1 MNYKKLV
8 LLGISVVSILLY
20 FAIPF
25 YNDWLKVRILNP
37 HLSIFFQAQNMDI
50 NTRKEMRYGNP
61 YLIAMQASKI
71 LEKANV
77 QDPVILLPPS
87 GFLKTRNIYDF
98 DIDPPVFYY
107 FTGIRSVFA
116 TSPGVEEA
124 TSALI
129 PNNLNKIVLKKIYN
143 RQELDKLITIYK
155 PFSPL

>member
-1 MNYKKLV
+1 MKYKKLI
-8 LLGISVVSILLY
+8 LLCISVVSILIY

-25 YNDWLKVRILNP
+25 YNDWLKVRILNT

-50 NTRKEMRYGNP
+50 NIRREMRYGNP

-87 GFLKTRNIYDF
+87 GFLKTQNIFDF

-107 FTGIRSVFA
+107 FTGIRSVYA
-116 TSPGVEEA
+116 TSPGVEMA
-124 TSALI
+124 TSALV
-129 PNNLNKIVLKKIYN
+129 PNNMHKIVLKKIYN
-143 RQELDKLITIYK
+143 KQDLDKIISIYK
-155 PFSPL
+155 PYSPL